1 MVRFYFLYSLIILTK
16 MINNN
21 PKLKIIKTLIGPLV
35 KLNIANVIVNP
46 RTIKTIL
53 KIKENNE
60 LIFFFFKKTTFF
72 DKWKCDNQLVLNQR
86 RKTRCKAK

>member
-60 LIFFFFKKTTFF
+60 LIFF
-72 DKWKCDNQLVLNQR
+72 L
-86 RKTRCKAK
+86 

>member
-1 MVRFYFLYSLIILTK
+1 

-21 PKLKIIKTLIGPLV
+21 QKLKIIKTLIGLLV

-46 RTIKTIL
+46 RTTKTIL

-60 LIFFFFKKTTFF
+60 LIFFLKK
-72 DKWKCDNQLVLNQR
+72 L
-86 RKTRCKAK
+86 

>member
-21 PKLKIIKTLIGPLV
+21 PKLKIIKTLIGLLV

-46 RTIKTIL
+46 RTTKTIL

-60 LIFFFFKKTTFF
+60 LICFSLKKRHFSTNGSAIINL
-72 DKWKCDNQLVLNQR
+72 C
-86 RKTRCKAK
+86 

>member
-21 PKLKIIKTLIGPLV
+21 PKLKIIKTLIGLLV

-46 RTIKTIL
+46 RTTKTIL
-53 KIKENNE
+53 KIKENN
-60 LIFFFFKKTTFF
+60 
-72 DKWKCDNQLVLNQR
+72 
-86 RKTRCKAK
+86 

>member
-1 MVRFYFLYSLIILTK
+1 

-21 PKLKIIKTLIGPLV
+21 PKLKMIKTLIGLLV

-46 RTIKTIL
+46 RTTKTIL

-60 LIFFFFKKTTFF
+60 LIFFSLKKRHFSTNGSEIINL
-72 DKWKCDNQLVLNQR
+72 C
-86 RKTRCKAK
+86 